1 MGKFKDYEALIGF
14 YLKLLE
20 EKSELLTQQVVSDQS
35 GIIQPVVSK
44 LVNKQFT
51 NPKMIVNLFNYIN
64 QEFSIFVLKD
74 EDCKYS
80 YLIQM
85 LNLLLEAED
94 TLQDME
100 LRSNLE
106 QIVKLIESFMVTE
119 DETETAELEET
130 ISEMV

>member
-64 QEFSIFVLKD
+64 QELTAIAT
-74 EDCKYS
+74 E
-80 YLIQM
+80 QM
-85 LNLLLEAED
+85 G
-94 TLQDME
+94 Q
-100 LRSNLE
+100 
-106 QIVKLIESFMVTE
+106 
-119 DETETAELEET
+119 TETRINIRMDQPQRIRVNASET
-130 ISEMV
+130 RS